1 MAQHIA
7 KVLVASRAQN
17 LDRLFDYRVP
27 RALADNLKIGARV
40 IVPFQN
46 QPCLAY
52 VWELADHS
60 EFPDL
65 KEIQQLIDDPP
76 LINSY
81 SYELIKWM
89 ADYYFCSRVDVI
101 KLCLPPG
108 GQLTQK
114 ASYQLAC
121 DLAGLYDRLTM
132 ALFSENDAGRAVQL
146 IASGLKAGWSK
157 EKWRQEFREIQPVL
171 DFLLK
176 KKILQRVY
184 LITQPKVSP
193 KNYKLYYWND
203 PETGKDGETGN
214 NRKTDDNRQTGDNR
228 LTDKETPA
236 GKRVRDVLIQSD
248 GLPLADLVT
257 AAKVSVSVIQRLV
270 RQGKITCL
278 VQNSERIPVGFQETA
293 VAREIQFNEEQQS
306 ANEIIGNYTGGKPFL
321 LHGVTGSGKTEVYFE
336 IASRVLESGF
346 QVLYLVPEIALTPQT
361 LQRARSRFGEQ
372 VALLHSNMSD
382 GERYDQWFK
391 IKNSRANFVL
401 GARSAIFAPFHRLGL
416 IIIDEAHE
424 STYKQEETPRYHA
437 VTIAQKIAEIT
448 GAKLILGSATPA
460 VESFFHARTG
470 NFNYL
475 QLKERYNRNPLPE
488 VLIINMREELQKGN
502 KNILSTELRESLTAC
517 LQQNKQAILLLNRRG
532 YATFILC
539 RDCGL
544 SLKCPSCDVSLTYH
558 VKEPGLRCHYCDYR
572 QPVPDTC
579 PNCGSTRIR
588 YFGNGTQKLEEEL
601 AMNFQG
607 ARILRMDLDSTS
619 HKGAH
624 HQIYQ
629 QLHQGEIDILLGTQ
643 MIAKG
648 LDLPKVTVVGVISAD
663 STLNFPDFRAS
674 ERTFS
679 LLTQVA
685 GRAGRGEAP
694 GKVIFQ
700 TYHPEHYSLQFAQK
714 HDYISFY
721 EQEIEYRRVLNYP
734 PFSELVKFN
743 FTGIKE
749 ARVSAAAM
757 EFSEILARVRTETR
771 DTSASTP
778 NDIPASGELPYFLDT
793 MGPAPCL
800 IPKIQDRYRWQTLI
814 KSNHQALLEQ
824 IVKISWERFP
834 FRDYQDVKI
843 SRDRNPYS
851 TL

>member
-1 MAQHIA
+1 MDQCIA
-7 KVLVASRAQN
+7 KVLIASRAQN
-17 LDRLFDYRVP
+17 LDRLFDYQVP
-27 RALADNLKIGARV
+27 PAMVDSLKIGARV
-40 IVPFQN
+40 IVSFQN

-52 VWELADHS
+52 VWELAGHS
-60 EFPDL
+60 EYSDL
-65 KEIQQLIDDPP
+65 KEIRQLIDDPP
-76 LINSY
+76 LINPY
-81 SYELIKWM
+81 SYELINWM

-114 ASYQLAC
+114 ASYQLTGDPAE
-121 DLAGLYDRLTM
+121 LSDRLMM
-132 ALFSENDAGRAVQL
+132 ALFSEEDTRRAVQL
-146 IASGLKAGWSK
+146 ITAGVRAGWGK
-157 EKWRQEFREIQPVL
+157 EKWLQEFREIQPIW

-184 LITQPKVSP
+184 LITKPKVSP
-193 KNYKLYYWND
+193 KNYKLYSWND
-203 PETGKDGETGN
+203 
-214 NRKTDDNRQTGDNR
+214 RQTGNDQQND
-228 LTDKETPA
+228 TETPA
-236 GKRVRDVLIQSD
+236 GKRVRDILSQSD
-248 GLPLADLVT
+248 GLPLAELV
-257 AAKVSVSVIQRLV
+257 AAATVSVSVIQRLV
-270 RQGKITCL
+270 KQGKINCR
-278 VQNSERIPVGFQETA
+278 VQNSERIPAGFQETA
-293 VAREIQFNEEQQS
+293 AAREIRFNAEQQS
-306 ANEIIGNYTGGKPFL
+306 TNEIIGNDQSGKPFL
-321 LHGVTGSGKTEVYFE
+321 LHGVTGSGKTEIYFE
-336 IASRVLESGF
+336 TAARVLEAGF

-361 LQRARSRFGEQ
+361 LQRARGRFDEQ

-401 GARSAIFAPFHRLGL
+401 GARSAIFAPFTSLGL

-424 STYKQEETPRYHA
+424 STYKQEETPRYH
-437 VTIAQKIAEIT
+437 TITVARKIAEIT
-448 GAKLILGSATPA
+448 GAKIILGSATPA
-460 VESFFHARTG
+460 VESFYQAQTG
-470 NFNYL
+470 QFNYL
-475 QLKERYNRNPLPE
+475 QLKSRYNRNPLPE
-488 VLIINMREELQKGN
+488 VMIINMREELQKGN

-517 LQQNKQAILLLNRRG
+517 LQQNQQAILLLNRRG
-532 YATFILC
+532 YATFVLC

-544 SLKCPSCDVSLTYH
+544 SLKCPACDVSLTYH
-558 VKEPGLRCHYCDYR
+558 LKETVLRCHYCDYR

-579 PNCGSTRIR
+579 PNCRSTRIR
-588 YFGNGTQKLEEEL
+588 YFGHGTQKLEEEL
-601 AMNFQG
+601 AMNFPG
-607 ARILRMDLDSTS
+607 ARMLRMDLDSTS
-619 HKGAH
+619 RKGAH

-685 GRAGRGEAP
+685 GRAGRGEAL

-721 EQEIEYRRVLNYP
+721 EQEIEFRRMLNYP

-743 FTGIKE
+743 FTGLKE

-757 EFSEILARVRTETR
+757 KFSEIVEHARTETG
-771 DTSASTP
+771 DVPPPTS
-778 NDIPASGELPYFLDT
+778 NDIPAPGESPFFLEIL
-793 MGPAPCL
+793 GPAPCL
-800 IPKIQDRYRWQTLI
+800 IPKIQDRYRWQTLL
-814 KSNHQALLEQ
+814 KSNHQALLERMV
-824 IVKISWERFP
+824 ILSWERFP